1 VKMATIGSDPD
12 PIVVK
17 YTSIGSD
24 PIVFIDWTDFCGNS
38 ISLYKKYCFMLMLY
52 SIMGTY

>member
-1 VKMATIGSDPD
+1 MATIGSDPD